1 MNKTATELE
10 QFLLKQFTTNTGINM
25 LDSGG
30 DNGRKWQ
37 RNADKTITDFNSE
50 PEVSVDLDDWYFK
63 HNTDT
68 SDLVPT
74 VSTWHHMNNNLELDG
89 LCDEFNAIPCDNWDS
104 GQAYGLSLA
113 GADFLNSRGFK
124 ILEPW
129 NSYNY
134 ESNLD
139 YVLQGANVIPEDS
152 SNFEFPEYILI
163 QVHLGADVRGGYTDA
178 KLYKVSNEYFNTN
191 PEVYGTIDGVNVST
205 SYNSY
210 NLTDDDGNAVP
221 INKNSETSL
230 SVSEY

>member
-1 MNKTATELE
+1 MKNTITDFKQQLAAT
-10 QFLLKQFTTNTGINM
+10 FKTNTGKHM

-30 DNGRKWQ
+30 VDGRQWQ
-37 RNADKTITDFNSE
+37 RNADKTIKDFDNT

-74 VSTWHHMNNNLELDG
+74 VSTWHYMNNNLEFDE

-104 GQAYGLSLA
+104 EQAYGLSVE
-113 GADFLNSRGFK
+113 GAEFLNARGFK
-124 ILEPW
+124 ILESW

-152 SNFEFPEYILI
+152 SNFEYPEYILI

-178 KLYKVSNEYFNTN
+178 KLYRVSNEYFNTN
-191 PEVYGTIDGVNVST
+191 PDVYGSIDGLDVST
-205 SYNSY
+205 SYNGY
-210 NLTDDDGNAVP
+210 NLTDDNGQAVP
-221 INKNSETSL
+221 ITKDSKVDL
-230 SVSEY
+230 FV